1 MLLKKYKIV
10 YEGDYVILM
19 KRSPYDLLNGQC
31 YMCRFDDNLMC
42 TQIYLSEQLRLCDV
56 CGRYSYPYMC
66 SGFKP
71 WKNIYKIE
79 NYAKKK
85 M

>member
-1 MLLKKYKIV
+1 MLLKKYRIV
-10 YEGDYVILM
+10 YESNYAILM
-19 KRSPYDLLNGQC
+19 KRSPYDLLNGKCQC
-31 YMCRFDDNLMC
+31 YMCMFDDNLIC

-56 CGRYSYPYMC
+56 CGRYSHPYMRSG
-66 SGFKP
+66 SGF
-71 WKNIYKIE
+71 IYKIE